1 MFPIYKYNKSKK
13 GLTVVELL
21 VVIAIS
27 AVALTS
33 LLGLASFS
41 LGVSTL
47 IKHTNQANNL
57 AQETMEAVRNFREG
71 TGWNTQGLGKLATS
85 TDYFPQAT
93 GTPQI
98 WQLILGKETVD
109 IFERKVIFED
119 VLRDGNNNIVA
130 SDGTFDP
137 DTKKV
142 TAIVSWSEKGGI
154 KQIKLVTY
162 LTNWKK

>member
-1 MFPIYKYNKSKK
+1 MSNKK

-27 AVALTS
+27 AIALTA

-41 LGVSTL
+41 LGISTL

-57 AQETMEAVRNFREG
+57 TQETMEAVRNFKEG
-71 TGWNTQGLGKLATS
+71 TDWNTQGLGELTTS

-93 GTPQI
+93 GTPQV
-98 WQLILGKETVD
+98 WQLISGKEMID

-119 VLRDGNNNIVA
+119 VKRDADNNIA
-130 SDGTFDP
+130 TSGGGTFDP

-142 TAIVSWSEKGGI
+142 TAIVSWPEKE
-154 KQIKLVTY
+154 KTRQIKLVAY